1 MTQEAAIVH
10 LSVPNERALTKLFN
24 IGVHYIFKEKGS
36 RVHAPDP
43 FRAHSFYFISK
54 EEDKATPTISLVEWS
69 KLCIVA
75 TAFHEGRGA
84 TANWEL
90 LVGLLSKYSGLPI
103 EGAPTEQETRIR
115 ELLVALFGFALIR
128 PKDLEENSPPP
139 EVQQQ
144 PGDLSQLVSQRTTNT
159 AGAANGIEEEQ
170 QSTEAVDDTEIHH
183 QLDRLPT
190 DVFSPMRDAY
200 ADHPACCGITKY
212 WFDQR
217 RTGRY
222 TLSDV
227 DCLQSGLKVLI
238 AQATANQF
246 LFSDTQSPIKVQR
259 PNNWIGC
266 KDDWDLFRENDVPV
280 LRARNC
286 TRLSSSERGLCHSC
300 RTVVNSNFYR
310 LLRALA
316 DMDGDKKPHKFTANC
331 HLSLNQKD
339 VKLATQAHQIRMAK
353 QQIRRLQEVV
363 TKYRATHELETDASL
378 VPQMATLLSNKNLQD
393 SVEEY
398 FDGKKWTRNDLIP
411 ILWKQ
416 TLDNAIQK
424 GEHGSRRVR
433 YTPLVIRFAV
443 SICRKLGTRMYDWV
457 SKVLQRHDQFSVK
470 FLDKRRE
477 NSAVIIKS
485 MVRGASPINGRF

>member
-200 ADHPACCGITKY
+200 ADHPACCDITKY

-222 TLSDV
+222 TL
-227 DCLQSGLKVLI
+227 L
-238 AQATANQF
+238 
-246 LFSDTQSPIKVQR
+246 
-259 PNNWIGC
+259 
-266 KDDWDLFRENDVPV
+266 
-280 LRARNC
+280 
-286 TRLSSSERGLCHSC
+286 
-300 RTVVNSNFYR
+300 NSFYR
-310 LLRALA
+310 
-316 DMDGDKKPHKFTANC
+316 KKNC
-331 HLSLNQKD
+331 
-339 VKLATQAHQIRMAK
+339 RM
-353 QQIRRLQEVV
+353 
-363 TKYRATHELETDASL
+363 LEF
-378 VPQMATLLSNKNLQD
+378 P
-393 SVEEY
+393 
-398 FDGKKWTRNDLIP
+398 
-411 ILWKQ
+411 
-416 TLDNAIQK
+416 
-424 GEHGSRRVR
+424 
-433 YTPLVIRFAV
+433 V
-443 SICRKLGTRMYDWV
+443 STG
-457 SKVLQRHDQFSVK
+457 Q
-470 FLDKRRE
+470 
-477 NSAVIIKS
+477 
-485 MVRGASPINGRF
+485 